1 MKKLKVFKDFEK
13 DIFFEPIRL
22 NRLKRIHVEDRYR
35 CLIWELARTRF
46 LTEKRFQKMVITR
59 RKFAEYENW
68 FRQKANR
75 SEKNRQRYLEL
86 YDQDIDGRFT
96 IGFCGGVNYFPYE
109 CPNFP
114 YECFIDQDTKER
126 DSWDHG
132 SGFLKFRNPCEDS
145 PMTICHNIED
155 LEGIDEKFL
164 MVSTMSPRNQN
175 EKDIQE
181 RIVTST
187 KVPVKLHIDPC
198 LTIQQLQHSLI
209 ENIEQIHE
217 IAQQQKQEFE
227 KDGWK
232 FSPPS
237 DIDAKRVV
245 RSFQAKLSYL
255 GYYRLLEC
263 EKWDW
268 SEVNDLFLNKF
279 QSDEASRVTIKSF
292 EHYKYNVTK
301 YLPGLN
307 HSSVI

>member
-1 MKKLKVFKDFEK
+1 MKKLKVFKDLEK

-22 NRLKRIHVEDRYR
+22 NRLKRMHVEDRYR

-75 SEKNRQRYLEL
+75 SEKNRQKYIKLLLEDEDAFDTL
-86 YDQDIDGRFT
+86 
-96 IGFCGGVNYFPYE
+96 GFNGGVNYFPYE

-114 YECFIDQDTKER
+114 DECFLDQDLKER

-132 SGFLKFRNPCEDS
+132 TGFLKFRNPCEDS
-145 PMTICHNIED
+145 PKTICYNLED
-155 LEGIDEKFL
+155 FDGIDRRIL
-164 MVSTMSPRNQN
+164 MLSTMSPRDQN
-175 EKDIQE
+175 EKDLRE
-181 RIVTST
+181 RIVSST
-187 KVPVKLHIDPC
+187 KVPVKLHIDPS

-217 IAQQQKQEFE
+217 IAQQQKQKFQD
-227 KDGWK
+227 DGWK
-232 FSPPS
+232 FSPPN
-237 DIDAKRVV
+237 DINAKRVV
-245 RSFQAKLSYL
+245 RSYQAKLSYL

-279 QSDEASRVTIKSF
+279 QSDEASKVTIKSF

-301 YLPGLN
+301 HLPGLN